1 MHIAFFEDFP
11 FPKNIRDMAGN
22 HRPVSPEKR
31 RHLLFCQPYRFAV
44 EFDIELYLI
53 VFRFEQHNL
62 VFHLVSNPHR
72 YNQTFVRIIAY
83 RQSLY
88 YELVKLR
95 LSVGA
100 FCSTR

>member
-31 RHLLFCQPYRFAV
+31 RHLLFRQPYRFAV
-44 EFDIELYLI
+44 EFDIELHLI

-62 VFHLVSNPHR
+62 VFHLASNPR
-72 YNQTFVRIIAY
+72 
-83 RQSLY
+83 
-88 YELVKLR
+88 R
-95 LSVGA
+95 L
-100 FCSTR
+100 

>member
-11 FPKNIRDMAGN
+11 FPKNIRDMTGN

-44 EFDIELYLI
+44 KFDIELYLI

-62 VFHLVSNPHR
+62 VFHLASNPHR
-72 YNQTFVRIIAY
+72 YSQTSVRIIAS
-83 RQSLY
+83 RQSLCH
-88 YELVKLR
+88 ELAKPQ
-95 LSVGA
+95 LSIDA